1 MHMVSLS
8 FSYTSDIILLY
19 QDVPDRLLQT
29 ILINIFAIKFIK
41 VSTLEQKLWLLL
53 MEVLL
58 TVLALVLAAIL
69 DLAI

>member
-58 TVLALVLAAIL
+58 TVLALVLAAI
-69 DLAI
+69 